1 MTAQETRLALLR
13 HATSKI
19 VSPDDLWG
27 LTTFGFRGEALPS
40 IAAVSRLILRTKRP
54 GSTAGFSLGYEAGI
68 ETSSGDV
75 GMPDGTQIEVR
86 DLFWNTPARLKFMKS
101 EATEVANVSEAVIR
115 LALAHPE
122 IHFRLRG
129 NGRVVLDLPPHRD
142 MGERVRAALARRGA
156 SLLHEAQGEEAGVVV
171 RAFLAAPEEASATPR
186 STFLFVGK
194 RFVRDRSLL
203 HALAMGYGEV
213 LEKGRY
219 PMAAL
224 FVDVPGQELD
234 VNVHPQ
240 KLEVRFARAQEVY
253 GAVRHV
259 VGAAV
264 ARAPWLPPAPLR
276 AYTLPPEKLD
286 APVDAASEATGPAQV
301 RSESR
306 GWQAPLRSVPQGRP
320 RGLAHTVEGLEL
332 PREAPSQK
340 KEESSPA
347 GVPEPPAAAGGFFGS
362 LEYIGQVHRTYLIC
376 ESHDELVIAP
386 VHATL
391 ASFEKGLRESDPEIA
406 PSQIYA
412 YAALKCRVPYAN
424 GAPNLTVDTPALLE
438 LAKKNEVPLAGKDFK
453 TGQTFMK
460 TIISPG
466 LKARLLGIDGW
477 YSTNILGNRDGEV
490 LDDPESHKTKEMSK
504 LGALEHIMQPSLYPD
519 LYGKMHHVVRIN
531 YYPPRGDNKEG
542 WDNID
547 IFGWMGYPMQI
558 KINFLCRD
566 SILAAPIVLDLAL
579 FMDLAQR
586 SGLSGVQEWL
596 SFYWKSPMTPPNVY
610 PEHDTFIQL
619 MKLKNTLR
627 YLHGE
632 ELITHL
638 GAEYYD

>member
-1 MTAQETRLALLR
+1 MENPSSPPVPRIHVLPRTLADQIAAGEVVERPASVVKELAENSIDAGAHRIDIEIEAGGRRMIRVVDDGGGMTAQETRLALLR

-376 ESHDELVIAP
+376 ESHDELVI
-386 VHATL
+386 VDQHAAHERVTFERLRQSHRQREVARQRLLFPIPIEIDELAMAAVRERSSLTALGQLGFEVEDFGPKTL
-391 ASFEKGLRESDPEIA
+391 LLRAVPDLLKKVDPKPLLLDVILGLTSDEQGNSAQAGFDKVFATMACHGALRAGDVVSRE
-406 PSQIYA
+406 Q
-412 YAALKCRVPYAN
+412 AL
-424 GAPNLTVDTPALLE
+424 ALL
-438 LAKKNEVPLAGKDFK
+438 
-453 TGQTFMK
+453 GQLDGVDLRSHCPHGRPVLLRMPVAE
-460 TIISPG
+460 IEQ
-466 LKARLLGIDGW
+466 RLGR
-477 YSTNILGNRDGEV
+477 T
-490 LDDPESHKTKEMSK
+490 
-504 LGALEHIMQPSLYPD
+504 
-519 LYGKMHHVVRIN
+519 
-531 YYPPRGDNKEG
+531 
-542 WDNID
+542 
-547 IFGWMGYPMQI
+547 
-558 KINFLCRD
+558 
-566 SILAAPIVLDLAL
+566 
-579 FMDLAQR
+579 
-586 SGLSGVQEWL
+586 
-596 SFYWKSPMTPPNVY
+596 
-610 PEHDTFIQL
+610 
-619 MKLKNTLR
+619 
-627 YLHGE
+627 
-632 ELITHL
+632 
-638 GAEYYD
+638 

>member
-1 MTAQETRLALLR
+1 METPSSPAPRIHVLPRTLADQIAAGEVVERPASVVKELAENSIDAGAHRIDVEIEAGGRRLIRVVDDGGGMTAEETHLALLR

-40 IAAVSRLILRTKRP
+40 IAAVSRLTLRTKRP
-54 GSTAGFSLGYEAGI
+54 GSTAGFSLGYEGGF

-101 EATEVANVSEAVIR
+101 EATEAANIAEAVIR

-142 MGERVRAALARRGA
+142 MAERVRAALARRGA

-186 STFLFVGK
+186 STFMFVAK
-194 RFVRDRSLL
+194 RFVRDRSLM
-203 HALAMGYGEV
+203 HALGMGYGEL

-240 KLEVRFARAQEVY
+240 KLEVRFARPQEVY

-276 AYTLPPEKLD
+276 AYTLPPESLD
-286 APVDAASEATGPAQV
+286 ASVDAAA
-301 RSESR
+301 ESTAPSVPVGRDGR
-306 GWQAPLRSVPQGRP
+306 GWQEPLRSVPRPRP
-320 RGLAHTVEGLEL
+320 RGLAHTIEGLDL
-332 PREAPSQK
+332 PNETPSERSEARSGARS
-340 KEESSPA
+340 EGSVSASPT
-347 GVPEPPAAAGGFFGS
+347 AAATGFFGG

-376 ESHDELVIAP
+376 ESRDELVI
-386 VHATL
+386 VDQHAAHERVTFERLRQSHRQRQVVRQRLLFPIPIEIDDQAMAVVREGTALEALGQLGFEVEDFGPQTLLLRAVPDLLKKVDPKPLLLDVIAGL
-391 ASFEKGLRESDPEIA
+391 ASDEHGEGAQASFDKVFATMACHGALRAGDVIGREE
-406 PSQIYA
+406 
-412 YAALKCRVPYAN
+412 AL
-424 GAPNLTVDTPALLE
+424 ALLVQLDAVDLRSHCPHGRPVLLRMPVSE
-438 LAKKNEVPLAGKDFK
+438 IE
-453 TGQTFMK
+453 Q
-460 TIISPG
+460 
-466 LKARLLGIDGW
+466 RLGR
-477 YSTNILGNRDGEV
+477 T
-490 LDDPESHKTKEMSK
+490 
-504 LGALEHIMQPSLYPD
+504 
-519 LYGKMHHVVRIN
+519 
-531 YYPPRGDNKEG
+531 
-542 WDNID
+542 
-547 IFGWMGYPMQI
+547 
-558 KINFLCRD
+558 
-566 SILAAPIVLDLAL
+566 
-579 FMDLAQR
+579 
-586 SGLSGVQEWL
+586 
-596 SFYWKSPMTPPNVY
+596 
-610 PEHDTFIQL
+610 
-619 MKLKNTLR
+619 
-627 YLHGE
+627 
-632 ELITHL
+632 
-638 GAEYYD
+638 

>member
-1 MTAQETRLALLR
+1 MDDSSSSPAPRIHVLPRTLADQIAAGEVVERPASVVKELAENSIDAGSRRIDVEIEAGGRRLIRVVDDGGGMTAEETRLALLR

-40 IAAVSRLILRTKRP
+40 IAAVSRLSLRTKRP

-75 GMPDGTQIEVR
+75 GMPDGTQIDVR

-101 EATEVANVSEAVIR
+101 EATEAANVAEAVIR

-129 NGRVVLDLPPHRD
+129 NGRVVLDFPPHRD

-156 SLLHEAQGEEAGVVV
+156 SLLHEAQGEESGVVV

-186 STFLFVGK
+186 STFMFVAK

-203 HALAMGYGEV
+203 HALGMGYGEL

-240 KLEVRFARAQEVY
+240 KLEVRFARPQEVY

-276 AYTLPPEKLD
+276 AYTLPPENLE
-286 APVDAASEATGPAQV
+286 ASVEAVAEATAPPVPAQRDG
-301 RSESR
+301 RS
-306 GWQAPLRSVPQGRP
+306 WQEPLRSVPRPRP
-320 RGLAHTVEGLEL
+320 RGLVQTVEGLDL
-332 PREAPSQK
+332 PRETSTDD
-340 KEESSPA
+340 
-347 GVPEPPAAAGGFFGS
+347 GVPASPMVAATGFFGS

-376 ESHDELVIAP
+376 ESQEELVI
-386 VHATL
+386 VDQHAAHERVTFERLRQSHRQRQVVRQRLLFPIPIEIDEQAMAAVREGDALEELGHLGFEVEDFGPQTLLLRAVPDLLKKVDPKPLLLDVIAGL
-391 ASFEKGLRESDPEIA
+391 ASGEQSNDAQASFDKVFATMACHGALRAGDVVSREQA
-406 PSQIYA
+406 Q
-412 YAALKCRVPYAN
+412 
-424 GAPNLTVDTPALLE
+424 ALLAQLDAVDLRSHCPHGRPVLLRMPVAE
-438 LAKKNEVPLAGKDFK
+438 IE
-453 TGQTFMK
+453 Q
-460 TIISPG
+460 
-466 LKARLLGIDGW
+466 RLGR
-477 YSTNILGNRDGEV
+477 T
-490 LDDPESHKTKEMSK
+490 
-504 LGALEHIMQPSLYPD
+504 
-519 LYGKMHHVVRIN
+519 
-531 YYPPRGDNKEG
+531 
-542 WDNID
+542 
-547 IFGWMGYPMQI
+547 
-558 KINFLCRD
+558 
-566 SILAAPIVLDLAL
+566 
-579 FMDLAQR
+579 
-586 SGLSGVQEWL
+586 
-596 SFYWKSPMTPPNVY
+596 
-610 PEHDTFIQL
+610 
-619 MKLKNTLR
+619 
-627 YLHGE
+627 
-632 ELITHL
+632 
-638 GAEYYD
+638 